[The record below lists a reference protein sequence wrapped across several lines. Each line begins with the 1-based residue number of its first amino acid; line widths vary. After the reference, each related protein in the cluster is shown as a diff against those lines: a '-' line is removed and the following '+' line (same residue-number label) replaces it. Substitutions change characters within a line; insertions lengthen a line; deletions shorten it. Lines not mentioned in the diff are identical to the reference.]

1 MSQSIGFPIS
11 GKENERRRALLPA
24 DLAAIRTPEALFFER
39 GYGEVLGFPD
49 GDYME
54 AGANIVSREDALAQ
68 QVICDPKVGDASYI
82 TELSAGQTIFGWV
95 HAVQNRDLTDQLIE
109 RKLTAIAWED
119 MFDAGRHVFWYNN
132 ELAGEAAVIHAYT
145 VYGALPYGQRVALLG
160 NGNAA
165 RGAFRSLALFG
176 AEIVTYDVSSS
187 PYLRQDLSRYD
198 AVVNA
203 VLWDPLR
210 EDHLVYREDLAL
222 MKPRSLLI
230 DVSCDEGGGIETS
243 APTTIENPSYV
254 IDGVF
259 HYVVD
264 HTPALLFRQASKSI
278 SAEVAPYLDQ
288 LSQGTQSEV
297 LDRATIMKNGDIV
310 DQRISE
316 KQGRNL

>member
-1 MSQSIGFPIS
+1 MSQSIGFPVS
-11 GKENERRRALLPA
+11 SKENENRRALLPS
-24 DLAAIRTPEALFFER
+24 DVAAISDPGALFIER
-39 GYGEVLGFPD
+39 GYGDVLGYPD
-49 GDYME
+49 ADYAG
-54 AGANIVSREDALAQ
+54 AGANIVSRDEALAQ
-68 QVICDPKVGDASYI
+68 QIICDPKVGDATYI
-82 TELSAGQTIFGWV
+82 KDLSAGQTLFGWV
-95 HAVQNRDLTDQLIE
+95 HAVQNRELTDLMIG

-119 MFDAGRHVFWYNN
+119 MFDSGRHVFWYNN

-176 AEIVTYDVSSS
+176 VEIVTYDRYSS
-187 PYLRQDLSRYD
+187 PYLRQDLGEFD

-210 EDHLVYREDLAL
+210 QDHLVHREDLAL

-243 APTTIENPSYV
+243 VPTTIEDPAYV
-254 IDGVF
+254 VDGVF

-278 SAEVAPYLDQ
+278 SAEVAPYLNR
-288 LSQGTQSEV
+288 LVEGEPGEV
-297 LDRATIMKNGDIV
+297 LDRATIVEDGVII
-310 DQRISE
+310 DQRISK
-316 KQGRNL
+316 KQGRDL